1 MNMSERYYKIRFKK
15 GDFEVEV
22 QGDKEFVLTKF
33 EELTKG
39 KIVSAE
45 IGKETVKAG
54 EFPTSLAEFVR
65 MKGDPKEHTD
75 LAMIFA
81 YWLFKRENMESFNIK
96 DLDSCY
102 SQTRIPKPANLSDVM
117 NKNQG
122 KGLVVRSEGRKD
134 NLVAW
139 AITRSGEDYVEKMK
153 GG

>member
-1 MNMSERYYKIRFKK
+1 MSELYYKIRFKK

-33 EELTKG
+33 EELTRG
-39 KIVSAE
+39 KIVQVE
-45 IGKETVKAG
+45 IGKEETVEAG
-54 EFPTSLAEFVR
+54 KFPTSLAEFVK

-75 LAMIFA
+75 LAVIFA
-81 YWLFKRENMESFNIK
+81 YWLFKRENIESLNTK
-96 DLDSCY
+96 DLENCY

-117 NKNQG
+117 NRNQG

-139 AITRSGEDYVEKMK
+139 TITKSGEEYVEEMK
-153 GG
+153 AN